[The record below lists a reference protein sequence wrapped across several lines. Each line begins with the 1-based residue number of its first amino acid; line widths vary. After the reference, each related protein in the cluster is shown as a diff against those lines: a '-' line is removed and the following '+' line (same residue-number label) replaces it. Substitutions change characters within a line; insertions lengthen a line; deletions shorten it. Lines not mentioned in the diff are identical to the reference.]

1 MSAHN
6 HDEEFIKKTIKKPS
20 QTVGEKMAKK
30 IQITEKQALQFNKM
44 LATLKRISKDYQTLK
59 QLRRGSE
66 GQYGLAYEEALEMAY
81 ENIQGEASTAYKGL
95 KFIVIA

>member
-1 MSAHN
+1 MRI
-6 HDEEFIKKTIKKPS
+6 FKTFQFK
-20 QTVGEKMAKK
+20 KMAKN

-44 LATLKRISKDYQTLK
+44 LATLKRISKDYQTAD

-66 GQYGLAYEEALEMAY
+66 KQYGLAYEEAMEMAY
-81 ENIQGEASTAYKGL
+81 ENIQGEAVTAAKGL